1 MSQLTLSSIDSSLV
15 EEISSK
21 RNEPNWLKEYRKNSL
36 SIYHDLPVEVSPL
49 YNKYTDARN
58 YTTSILTLEE

>member
-21 RNEPNWLKEYRKNSL
+21 RNEPDWLKEYRKNSL
-36 SIYHDLPVEVSPL
+36 SIYRDLPVEVSPL
-49 YNKYTDARN
+49 YNKYTDA
-58 YTTSILTLEE
+58 